1 MIWQVI
7 IAILFLNIIAA
18 VITVFR
24 EKRDIAATWAW
35 LLVLLLLPGLG
46 FIIYLFAGKKISRER
61 IFNLKMQER
70 LGTDKLVTAQK
81 DEWQAGRL
89 LPASLSN
96 NDSRQLSR
104 LLLDVDQAVMSHD
117 NAVRLY
123 TDGAAKFDALLADIA
138 RAQDHIH
145 LEYYTFFSDEIG
157 TRVRDALITA
167 LDRGVEVRV
176 IYDSMGSRG
185 QRHSFFKEF
194 ERHGGRAE
202 PFLGSKRA
210 PIHSPRL
217 NYREHR
223 KLAIIDGKVGYI
235 GGFNIGDQY
244 LGKSPR
250 FGNWRDTHMRVEG
263 TAVLAMQTRF
273 LMDWNAT
280 TKGTAAQVDY
290 ADHYFPV
297 HYGHGATNIQ
307 VVSSGP
313 DSDTEAIKLGY
324 LKLINSSDHYINIQ
338 TPYLIPDDS
347 VFEAL
352 CVSAASGV
360 RVRIMIPCMPDH
372 AFVYRATQYYARAL
386 IENGVEVYQY
396 NNGFLHAKTF
406 VSDGEIC
413 SVGSANVDFRSF
425 KLNFECNAFCYDRE
439 LATELAATFED
450 DLAECIRLTAEDF
463 AKQSAWLKFK
473 QYFSRLLSPIL

>member
-89 LPASLSN
+89 LPAALSN

-138 RAQDHIH
+138 QAQDHIH

-167 LDRGVEVRV
+167 LDRGVDVRV
-176 IYDSMGSRG
+176 I
-185 QRHSFFKEF
+185 
-194 ERHGGRAE
+194 
-202 PFLGSKRA
+202 
-210 PIHSPRL
+210 
-217 NYREHR
+217 
-223 KLAIIDGKVGYI
+223 
-235 GGFNIGDQY
+235 
-244 LGKSPR
+244 
-250 FGNWRDTHMRVEG
+250 
-263 TAVLAMQTRF
+263 
-273 LMDWNAT
+273 
-280 TKGTAAQVDY
+280 
-290 ADHYFPV
+290 
-297 HYGHGATNIQ
+297 
-307 VVSSGP
+307 
-313 DSDTEAIKLGY
+313 
-324 LKLINSSDHYINIQ
+324 
-338 TPYLIPDDS
+338 
-347 VFEAL
+347 
-352 CVSAASGV
+352 
-360 RVRIMIPCMPDH
+360 
-372 AFVYRATQYYARAL
+372 
-386 IENGVEVYQY
+386 
-396 NNGFLHAKTF
+396 
-406 VSDGEIC
+406 
-413 SVGSANVDFRSF
+413 
-425 KLNFECNAFCYDRE
+425 
-439 LATELAATFED
+439 
-450 DLAECIRLTAEDF
+450 
-463 AKQSAWLKFK
+463 
-473 QYFSRLLSPIL
+473 